1 MIKHLTLLV
10 GQFPDSQEAIKGK
23 IFFGR
28 AILEVLRTFINQYK
42 DSKLQ
47 YNAVLDIGLIFQ
59 KLTTI
64 RYVAK
69 DNNYESLEE
78 MDRGIDSKFSLDFP
92 LPFTIES
99 FVGHELMKMWNN
111 LTVLLNSPLENVRE
125 MLMLVLIHTFKSGL
139 SNIEYKLRVQLIDQF
154 KPLLGNSLQSSDHSE
169 RIMGVRLLALLI
181 GLGKRYRD
189 RSEMVTEI

>member
-1 MIKHLTLLV
+1 MIKHLTLLI

-23 IFFGR
+23 IFFGK

-47 YNAVLDIGLIFQ
+47 YHAVLDIGLIFQ
-59 KLTTI
+59 KLAAI

-78 MDRGIDSKFSLDFP
+78 MGRGIDSKFSLYFP
-92 LPFTIES
+92 LTFTIES
-99 FVGHELMKMWNN
+99 FVGYELMKMWTN

-125 MLMLVLIHTFKSGL
+125 MLMLVLIHTFRSGL
-139 SNIEYKLRVQLIDQF
+139 SNIESQLRAQLIDQF
-154 KPLLGNSLQSSDHSE
+154 RPLLVSSLQSNDHSE

-181 GLGKRYRD
+181 GLGKRYKD
-189 RSEMVTEI
+189 RSEMVK